1 MHDRVGLRIV
11 IGTALSMFLLS
22 LPANCQHSPGGG
34 AAGGTGGAST
44 GGATRPNN
52 PPTTGNNS
60 YGTIGDL
67 GSRGIYLSGKVQME
81 DGAPPPEQVLIE
93 RVCGGERK
101 AEAYTDLKGR
111 FSFQLGQE
119 QGITADASFEGAT
132 GGAGTANMSP
142 GASPGKTNA
151 AGASQAAQLS
161 GNNRIGSN
169 RSLIGCELNASLPGF
184 RSDTVN
190 LGGRRTLDNPEVG
203 TLILHRLANVEGTTI
218 SVTTLEAPK
227 EARKAY
233 DKARDALR
241 KDKAAEAQ
249 KELAKAVDA
258 YPKFAAAW
266 YQLGVLQAKNNE
278 LADARKS
285 YAQAIEADPKLVT
298 PYLPLALLAVRDRNW
313 QEVADTTERLLKLDA
328 VDFPEAYYYNAAANY
343 NLKKVDNAEASA
355 RQSLKL
361 DTAHRFPQAAHLL
374 GLILYQKNDYAGAAE
389 QLRNYQQLAP
399 GAPDADEVKRQL
411 AELDRLAGETKA
423 KADKPQQQ

>member
-1 MHDRVGLRIV
+1 MPDTVGLRIA
-11 IGTALSMFLLS
+11 IGTALSVFLLS
-22 LPANCQHSPGGG
+22 WPANCQHGAGGG
-34 AAGGTGGAST
+34 AAGGAGGASAGT
-44 GGATRPNN
+44 TTRTNN
-52 PPTTGNNS
+52 PPTTNNN

-93 RVCGGERK
+93 RVCGGDRK

-119 QGITADASFEGAT
+119 QGITADASFEGTT
-132 GGAGTANMSP
+132 GGAGIANMP
-142 GASPGKTNA
+142 TGTSPGKPNA
-151 AGASQAAQLS
+151 SGTSQSAQAV
-161 GNNRIGSN
+161 GNNRIGSS
-169 RSLIGCELNASLPGF
+169 RSLIGCELGASLPGF

-190 LGGRRTLDNPEVG
+190 FGGRRTLDNPDVG

-218 SVTTLEAPK
+218 SVTTLQAPK

-241 KDKAAEAQ
+241 KEKTAEAQ
-249 KELAKAVDA
+249 KELAKAVEV

-266 YQLGVLQAKNNE
+266 YQLGVLQSKNNE

-285 YAQAIEADPKLVT
+285 YAQAIESDPKLVT

-343 NLKKVDNAEASA
+343 NLKKVDDAEASV

-361 DTAHRFPQAAHLL
+361 DAAHRFPQAAHLL

-399 GAPDADEVKRQL
+399 GAPDADQVKGQL